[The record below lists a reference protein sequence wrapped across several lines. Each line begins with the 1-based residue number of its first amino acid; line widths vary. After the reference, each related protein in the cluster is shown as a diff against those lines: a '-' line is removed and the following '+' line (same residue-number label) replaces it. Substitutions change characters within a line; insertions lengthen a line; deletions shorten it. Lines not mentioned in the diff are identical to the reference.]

1 MSINNIVYALFHSD
15 HSRYYY
21 RFLLNV
27 ESLIKY
33 TFKTKMVSKIL
44 ITSPFFI
51 SYFYYKARQRI
62 LNPLYLPQKDC
73 VAFQNQWYSL
83 DHALK

>member
-1 MSINNIVYALFHSD
+1 MSINNIVYALFYSD
-15 HSRYYY
+15 YSRYYY
-21 RFLLNV
+21 RSLLNV

-33 TFKTKMVSKIL
+33 TFKTKMVSKTL

-62 LNPLYLPQKDC
+62 LNPLYLLQKDC